1 MTEAV
6 TFRDR
11 YSSAVRANNLHSNPD
26 TTRSASDVLGA
37 AGFASIE
44 NPLGIALIRLLSG
57 DNGAAN
63 EIVTMMAKSLV
74 GKAWHAY
81 RMNLDPT
88 QAKHLSQA
96 VLAWYRHGS
105 CKPCGGHG
113 YLQVEGTPTL
123 STIQCKACN
132 GYGRVPF
139 EKHLKGARLELARW
153 LGSEIE
159 RELSYAGPAAMRA
172 LAPRL
177 EL

>member
-1 MTEAV
+1 
-6 TFRDR
+6 
-11 YSSAVRANNLHSNPD
+11 
-26 TTRSASDVLGA
+26 
-37 AGFASIE
+37 
-44 NPLGIALIRLLSG
+44 
-57 DNGAAN
+57 
-63 EIVTMMAKSLV
+63 MMAGRLT
-74 GKAWHAY
+74 GKAWHAH
-81 RMNLDPT
+81 RLKLDAT

-113 YLQVEGTPTL
+113 FLPVEGAPTL
-123 STIQCKACN
+123 SDHQCTACN

-139 EKHLKGARLELARW
+139 EKHLKGARLELAKW

-177 EL
+177 ELG